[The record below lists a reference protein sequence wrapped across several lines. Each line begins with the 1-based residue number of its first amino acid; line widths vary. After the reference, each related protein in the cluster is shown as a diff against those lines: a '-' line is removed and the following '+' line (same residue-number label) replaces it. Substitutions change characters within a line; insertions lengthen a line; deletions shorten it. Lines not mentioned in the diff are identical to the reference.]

1 VSGLVTDSKSGEDEG
16 SGAPQT
22 RQGKLTAVAVGAV
35 LTLLLLGGAGFAVV
49 HVIRAHEA
57 FLRFCSSL
65 NESQSWLRTT
75 QEEIA
80 AITRKYVNQPGS
92 SELRERAKLLG
103 RFDAAV
109 AALRHHGGP
118 ELGAQA
124 DKIASASLSLDEIER
139 EAMALADAHETTRA
153 LALLSGAARRA
164 AGGRFEAALAELVSP
179 QGPHFNGP
187 RARYEHA
194 VRLARLAGAVAITL
208 IVLMWAWILLRLHH
222 WQGALGD
229 LLDQRTRMA
238 EALKASEERYA
249 LALAGANDGI
259 WDWDLRANR
268 LFYSPRWK
276 WLLGYH
282 EHEISDSPGEWLSRV
297 HRDDRAL
304 LETAI
309 RDHLDGATR
318 LLDVEIRMITRQGQW
333 RWMHVRGVAVR
344 DARNDAIRMAGS
356 MSDITRRKLA
366 EEQLRHGAFYDPLTG
381 LPNRTSFLACLE
393 HAVARVRRHPDRQF
407 ALLFLDLDDFKSV
420 NDRFGH
426 ATGDEVLAQIAAR
439 IPALLRQ
446 TDAVGRLGG
455 DEFLVLVEDAATSEQ
470 VDKLSNQIE
479 EAVRQPLLVAGT
491 QIQLTVSIGI
501 AFSSEP
507 FTEPM
512 DLVALADSRMYEV
525 KSRRQRQGAA
535 AD

>member
-1 VSGLVTDSKSGEDEG
+1 L
-16 SGAPQT
+16 
-22 RQGKLTAVAVGAV
+22 
-35 LTLLLLGGAGFAVV
+35 
-49 HVIRAHEA
+49 RA
-57 FLRFCSSL
+57 
-65 NESQSWLRTT
+65 T

-80 AITRKYVNQPGS
+80 ARTRNYVTRPDGS
-92 SELRERAKLLG
+92 QLVERAKLLG

-109 AALRHHGGP
+109 AALRRHGGP

-124 DKIASASLSLDEIER
+124 DEIASASLALDGIER
-139 EAMALADAHETTRA
+139 QAVALADAHETTRA
-153 LALLSGAARRA
+153 LALLEGTARRA
-164 AGGRFEAALAELVSP
+164 AASRFDAALAELVSP
-179 QGPHFNGP
+179 ESPHFKGP

-194 VRLARLAGAVAITL
+194 VRLARVAGTCVITL
-208 IVLMWAWILLRLHH
+208 VVLMWARILLRLRH
-222 WQGALGD
+222 WKGALTD
-229 LLDQRTRMA
+229 LLNQRTRMA

-259 WDWDLRANR
+259 WDWDLRAGR
-268 LFYSPRWK
+268 IFCSPRWK

-309 RDHLDGATR
+309 RDHLSGATG
-318 LLDVEIRMITRQGQW
+318 LLDVEIRMISRQGQW

-344 DARNDAIRMAGS
+344 DAGGEAIRMAGS

-366 EEQLRHGAFYDPLTG
+366 EEQLRHGAFHDPLTG

-455 DEFLVLVEDAATSEQ
+455 DEFIVLVEDAATPEQ
-470 VDKLSNQIE
+470 VDKLAEQIE
-479 EAVRQPLLVAGT
+479 EAVRQPLPVAGT
-491 QIQLTVSIGI
+491 RIQLTASIGI

-512 DLVALADSRMYEV
+512 DLVALADSRMYEA
-525 KSRRQRQGAA
+525 KSRRQQQGAA